1 MSKCTPGPWRAGPGG
16 RILAPEP
23 QTVLVCR
30 VGAYDDPDLLPYC
43 RERWQADAR
52 LIAAAPELL
61 NALERLFDEYEDR
74 RAQFCEDPLWKKW
87 ERVEVFEEA
96 GRLLDELKGDKT

>member
-1 MSKCTPGPWRAGPGG
+1 MSKHTPGPWA
-16 RILAPEP
+16 
-23 QTVLVCR
+23 
-30 VGAYDDPDLLPYC
+30 VGPDLEVFYAPNGAPITRPL
-43 RERWQADAR
+43 RLTSMDGRTEEDVANAK

-61 NALERLFDEYEDR
+61 AALEGLFDEYEDR